1 MGEAKNTELVE
12 AFIKRWQGREGG
24 QERAN
29 YVSFL
34 NELIALLGLPL
45 PDPADATHEHNDY
58 VFERAIKKHKDEGD
72 SHGRIDLYKKNSFVL
87 EAKQSRLK
95 GAKKI
100 AGQND
105 LFTTGVPEGSRG
117 RRGADR
123 AWDVLMLN
131 AKRQAEEYARAHRST
146 TRYPWPIRS
155 PSAIEN
161 PHIPTGMP
169 MSNVAS
175 RNLFAALL
183 VLAATSPA
191 LAADDPAAKDAPQ
204 GAAVTVL
211 KASKFCFPN
220 LVEAFGILIPREE
233 TMVRPERPGLKVI
246 EILTDAGETVTA
258 GQNLARLALPE
269 GGSIL
274 VTSPVAGTILSST
287 AAIGALASPRGEAL
301 FSIIARS
308 EFDLVGMVPTQDL
321 PKLAV
326 NQTARIRVVGA
337 GEVEG
342 KVRRV
347 ASTVEPNSQLG
358 QVFVGVTTN
367 RKLFVNSSGR
377 AIIKTGQS
385 CGVSVPLT
393 AVLYGAGGTV
403 VQVVRR
409 ARIETKRV
417 EVGLTDGGQ
426 IEIRDGLI
434 EGDIVVARAGALLR
448 EGDPVRAITAEAE
461 AR

>member
-1 MGEAKNTELVE
+1 M
-12 AFIKRWQGREGG
+12 
-24 QERAN
+24 N
-29 YVSFL
+29 YFAPQTYIAHALAVSLCVSF
-34 NELIALLGLPL
+34 A
-45 PDPADATHEHNDY
+45 
-58 VFERAIKKHKDEGD
+58 
-72 SHGRIDLYKKNSFVL
+72 
-87 EAKQSRLK
+87 
-95 GAKKI
+95 
-100 AGQND
+100 
-105 LFTTGVPEGSRG
+105 
-117 RRGADR
+117 
-123 AWDVLMLN
+123 
-131 AKRQAEEYARAHRST
+131 
-146 TRYPWPIRS
+146 S
-155 PSAIEN
+155 P
-161 PHIPTGMP
+161 T
-169 MSNVAS
+169 
-175 RNLFAALL
+175 
-183 VLAATSPA
+183 
-191 LAADDPAAKDAPQ
+191 LAADDPTAKEAPQ

-220 LVEAFGILIPREE
+220 LVEAFGVLIPREE
-233 TMVRPERPGLKVI
+233 TFVRPDRPGLKVT
-246 EILTDAGETVTA
+246 EILAEAGETVTA

-269 GGSIL
+269 GGTVVVSA
-274 VTSPVAGTILSST
+274 PVAGLLLSST
-287 AAIGALASPRGEAL
+287 AAIGAVASPRGEAL

-326 NQTARIRVVGA
+326 NQTARIRIVGA

-377 AIIKTGQS
+377 AMIKTGQS

-393 AVLYGAGGTV
+393 AVLYGSAGTV

-417 EVGLTDGGQ
+417 EVGLMSGGQ
-426 IEIRDGLI
+426 VEIREGLN

-448 EGDPVRAITAEAE
+448 EGDPVRPITVEAEAE
-461 AR
+461 TK